1 MIPHLSKMACGITI
15 WYWQTSIPDFYLL
28 RKALSQIISTTRT
41 LPFQIYLAF
50 SDCGAL

>member
-1 MIPHLSKMACGITI
+1 MVLHLSKMACEIMI
-15 WYWQTSIPDFYLL
+15 WYWQTSIPDFYLP
-28 RKALSQIISTTRT
+28 RRALSQIITISQT

>member
-1 MIPHLSKMACGITI
+1 MVPHLSKMACGITI
-15 WYWQTSIPDFYLL
+15 WYWQTSIPDFYLP
-28 RKALSQIISTTRT
+28 RRALSQIIPITQT